1 MREHIQTYFLCVNIF
16 LDNSFSRLHNNIMR
30 IRTLLNKEDAM
41 RKNFVPSQDMREQFH
56 SELSE
61 TFDALGV
68 AQRDREE
75 LSKMW
80 ELAALYS
87 VRKG

>member
-1 MREHIQTYFLCVNIF
+1 
-16 LDNSFSRLHNNIMR
+16 
-30 IRTLLNKEDAM
+30 M